1 VRELEAVRQARPE
14 ALRHPHPV
22 RSREIDFVKVSPT
35 QNMTLLVRSEHPV
48 EEYRGIA
55 AALMSAGH
63 VHAEQVGFVR
73 KPTSPGAHAGLR
85 MAADE
90 FCGNACMALAAVSA
104 SEEGPGAAGPTD
116 VVLETSG
123 ADDVVRCRV
132 ERRYPDYFCELAV
145 PLPRRVEPWAADGG
159 SALVLYEDALHVVI
173 EADRLDQETRDR
185 AQATA
190 LRLGESW
197 SVPLIGVMVYESR
210 RKRLTPLVHIPSLDC
225 MVWERSCGSGTGA
238 LGAYLALKERGPIA
252 TEVTQPGGTMRVTAS
267 CEHGRLAGLTV
278 AGSVRIVAEGKAYV
292 HA

>member
-1 VRELEAVRQARPE
+1 M
-14 ALRHPHPV
+14 
-22 RSREIDFVKVSPT
+22 STREIDFIKVSPT

-55 AALMSAGH
+55 TAIMSAGH

-73 KPTSPGAHAGLR
+73 KPTSPGADAGLH
-85 MAADE
+85 MAAGE

-104 SEEGPGAAGPTD
+104 SEEGLGTTGPTD
-116 VVLETSG
+116 VLLETSG
-123 ADDVVRCRV
+123 AQDVVRCRV

-159 SALVLYEDALHVVI
+159 SALVRYEDALHLVI
-173 EADRLDQETRDR
+173 EADRLDQETRDL

-197 SVPLIGVMVYESR
+197 SVPLIGVMVYEAR
-210 RKRLTPLVHIPSLDC
+210 RKRLSPLVHIPSLGC
-225 MVWERSCGSGTGA
+225 MVWERSCGSGTGS
-238 LGAYLALKERGPIA
+238 LGAYLALRECGPIA
-252 TEVTQPGGTMRVTAS
+252 TEVTQPGGTMHVRAN
-267 CEHGRLAGLTV
+267 CAHGRLAELTV

>member
-1 VRELEAVRQARPE
+1 VPELEAVRQARP
-14 ALRHPHPV
+14 AAPRHPRPV

-73 KPTSPGAHAGLR
+73 RSMSTGVAAGLH
-85 MAADE
+85 MAAGE

-104 SEEGPGAAGPTD
+104 SEGGPSATGPTH
-116 VVLETSG
+116 VVLESSG
-123 ADDVVRCRV
+123 SEDVVRCRV
-132 ERRYPDYFCELAV
+132 ERRFPDYYCELAV
-145 PLPRRVEPWAADGG
+145 PLPSRVEPWTADGR

-173 EADRLDQETRDR
+173 EADRVDHETRDR
-185 AQATA
+185 AQAIA

-197 SVPLIGVMVYESR
+197 SVPLIGVMVYEPR
-210 RKRLTPLVHIPSLDC
+210 RRRLTPLVHIPSLDC

-238 LGAYLALKERGPIA
+238 LGAWLALKERGPIA
-252 TEVTQPGGTMRVTAS
+252 TDVTQPGGTMRVTAH
-267 CEHGRLAGLTV
+267 CEHGGLAGLTV

>member
-1 VRELEAVRQARPE
+1 V
-14 ALRHPHPV
+14 
-22 RSREIDFVKVSPT
+22 STREIDFVKVSPT

-55 AALMSAGH
+55 TAIMSAGH
-63 VHAEQVGFVR
+63 VYAEQVGFVR
-73 KPTSPGAHAGLR
+73 KPTSPAAGAGLH
-85 MAADE
+85 MAAGE

-104 SEEGPGAAGPTD
+104 SEEGLGAIGPTD
-116 VVLETSG
+116 VLLESSG
-123 ADDVVRCRV
+123 AEDVVRCRV

-145 PLPRRVEPWAADGG
+145 PLPRRVEPWTASGRADAG
-159 SALVLYEDALHVVI
+159 SALVLYDDSLHVVI
-173 EADRLDQETRDR
+173 EADRVDQETRDR

-210 RKRLTPLVHIPSLDC
+210 RKRLTPLVHIPSLEC
-225 MVWERSCGSGTGA
+225 MVWERSCGSGTGS

-252 TEVTQPGGTMRVTAS
+252 TDVTQPGGTMHVTAN
-267 CEHGRLAGLTV
+267 CAHGRLAELTV

>member
-1 VRELEAVRQARPE
+1 MDRP
-14 ALRHPHPV
+14 V
-22 RSREIDFVKVSPT
+22 
-35 QNMTLLVRSEHPV
+35 VRSEHPA

-73 KPTSPGAHAGLR
+73 KPASPGVDAGLH
-85 MAADE
+85 MAAGE
-90 FCGNACMALAAVSA
+90 FCGNACMALAAVTA
-104 SEEGPGAAGPTD
+104 YEEGLGATGPTD
-116 VVLETSG
+116 VLLESSG
-123 ADDVVRCRV
+123 AEDVVRCRV
-132 ERRYPDYFCELAV
+132 ERRYPDYFCELVV
-145 PLPRRVEPWAADGG
+145 PLPRRVQPWTADGG

-173 EADRLDQETRDR
+173 EVDRVDQETRDR

-190 LRLGESW
+190 LRLGESC
-197 SVPLIGVMVYESR
+197 SVPLIGVMVYEPR

-238 LGAYLALKERGPIA
+238 LGAYLALEERGPIA
-252 TEVTQPGGTMRVTAS
+252 ADVTQPGGTMRVTAN
-267 CEHGRLAGLTV
+267 CEHGTLTELAV

>member
-1 VRELEAVRQARPE
+1 V
-14 ALRHPHPV
+14 
-22 RSREIDFVKVSPT
+22 STREIDFVKVSPT

-55 AALMSAGH
+55 TAIMSAGH
-63 VHAEQVGFVR
+63 VYAEQVGFVR
-73 KPTSPGAHAGLR
+73 KPTSPGADAGLH
-85 MAADE
+85 MAAGE

-104 SEEGPGAAGPTD
+104 SEEGLGATGPTD

-123 ADDVVRCRV
+123 AEDLVRCRV

-145 PLPRRVEPWAADGG
+145 PRPRRVEPWTAAGRADAG

-173 EADRLDQETRDR
+173 EADRVDQETRDR

-190 LRLGESW
+190 LRLGETW

-225 MVWERSCGSGTGA
+225 MVWERSCGSGTGS
-238 LGAYLALKERGPIA
+238 LGAYLALKERGPVA
-252 TEVTQPGGTMRVTAS
+252 TDVTQPGGTMHVTAN
-267 CEHGRLAGLTV
+267 CEHGRLAELTV

>member
-1 VRELEAVRQARPE
+1 V
-14 ALRHPHPV
+14 
-22 RSREIDFVKVSPT
+22 STREIDFVKVSPT

-55 AALMSAGH
+55 TAIMSAGH

-73 KPTSPGAHAGLR
+73 KPASPGADAGLH
-85 MAADE
+85 MAAGE
-90 FCGNACMALAAVSA
+90 FCGNACMALAAVTA
-104 SEEGPGAAGPTD
+104 YEEGLGAPGPAD
-116 VVLETSG
+116 VLLEASG
-123 ADDVVRCRV
+123 AEDVVRCRV
-132 ERRYPDYFCELAV
+132 ERRHPDYFCELAV
-145 PLPRRVEPWAADGG
+145 PLPRGVQPGTAGG
-159 SALVLYEDALHVVI
+159 ASALVRYEDSLHVVI
-173 EADRLDQETRDR
+173 EADRVDQVTRDR

-197 SVPLIGVMVYESR
+197 SVPLIGVMLYEPR

-225 MVWERSCGSGTGA
+225 MVWERSCGSGTAA
-238 LGAYLALKERGPIA
+238 LGAYLALKEQGPIS
-252 TEVTQPGGTMRVTAS
+252 TDVTQPGGTMRVTAN

>member
-1 VRELEAVRQARPE
+1 MAT
-14 ALRHPHPV
+14 
-22 RSREIDFVKVSPT
+22 REIDFVKVSPT

-48 EEYRGIA
+48 EEYGGIA
-55 AALMSAGH
+55 TAIMSAGH

-73 KPTSPGAHAGLR
+73 KPTSPGADAGLH
-85 MAADE
+85 MAAGE

-104 SEEGPGAAGPTD
+104 SEEGLGATGPAD
-116 VVLETSG
+116 VLLESSG
-123 ADDVVRCRV
+123 AEDVVRCRV
-132 ERRYPDYFCELAV
+132 ERRYPDYFCEIAM
-145 PLPRRVEPWAADGG
+145 PLPRRVQPWTAGAG

-173 EADRLDQETRDR
+173 EADRIDQETRDR

-197 SVPLIGVMVYESR
+197 SVPLIGVMVYQPR

-225 MVWERSCGSGTGA
+225 MVWERSCGSGTGS

-252 TEVTQPGGTMRVTAS
+252 TDVTQPGGTMRVTANF
-267 CEHGRLAGLTV
+267 EHGRLAGLTV

>member
-1 VRELEAVRQARPE
+1 MTTREV
-14 ALRHPHPV
+14 
-22 RSREIDFVKVSPT
+22 DFVKVSPT
-35 QNMTLLVRSEHPV
+35 RNMTLLVRSEHPV

-55 AALMSAGH
+55 TAIMSAGH

-73 KPTSPGAHAGLR
+73 KPASPGVDAGLH
-85 MAADE
+85 MAAGE

-104 SEEGPGAAGPTD
+104 SEEGLGATGPTD
-116 VVLETSG
+116 VLLESSG
-123 ADDVVRCRV
+123 AEDVVRCRV
-132 ERRYPDYFCELAV
+132 ERRYPDFFCELMV
-145 PLPRRVEPWAADGG
+145 PLPRRVEPWAAAG
-159 SALVLYEDALHVVI
+159 SALVLYEDSLHLVI
-173 EADRLDQETRDR
+173 EADRVDQETRER

-210 RKRLTPLVHIPSLDC
+210 RKRLTPLVHIPSLNC
-225 MVWERSCGSGTGA
+225 MVWERSCGSGTGS

-252 TEVTQPGGTMRVTAS
+252 TDVTQPGGTMRVTAN
-267 CEHGRLAGLTV
+267 CEQGRLAELTV

>member
-1 VRELEAVRQARPE
+1 VAT
-14 ALRHPHPV
+14 
-22 RSREIDFVKVSPT
+22 REIDFVKVSPT

-48 EEYRGIA
+48 EEYGGIA
-55 AALMSAGH
+55 TAIMSAGH

-73 KPTSPGAHAGLR
+73 KPTSPGADAGLH
-85 MAADE
+85 MAAGE

-104 SEEGPGAAGPTD
+104 SEEGLGATGPAD
-116 VVLETSG
+116 VLLESSG
-123 ADDVVRCRV
+123 AEDVVRCRV
-132 ERRYPDYFCELAV
+132 ERRYPDYICEIAV
-145 PLPRRVEPWAADGG
+145 PLPQRVQPWTADAG

-173 EADRLDQETRDR
+173 EADRVDQETRDR

-225 MVWERSCGSGTGA
+225 MVWERSCGSGTGS

-252 TEVTQPGGTMRVTAS
+252 TDVTQPGGTMRVRANF
-267 CEHGRLAGLTV
+267 EHGRLAELTV